1 MKILYFKND
10 KCSVCGAVYPKVK
23 NIAEKYSLEF
33 EVIDVLEKPEIAGQH
48 LVLTVPTVL
57 IIDENNQELARFSRN
72 FSISEITNFINRFL
86 ELTKN

>member
-10 KCSVCGAVYPKVK
+10 KCSVCGAVHPKVK
-23 NIAEKYSLEF
+23 NIAENYSLEF
-33 EVIDVLEKPEIAGQH
+33 EVIDVLENPEIAGQH

-57 IIDENNQELARFSRN
+57 IIDENNQELARFARN
-72 FSISEITNFINRFL
+72 FSISEITNFIDRFL